1 VTHAPLIGDF
11 INSID
16 QFLPHAPQ
24 QKQPAFSSSKHHEV
38 GHRPAGWCVIF
49 FAKLQ
54 RAWP

>member
-38 GHRPAGWCVIF
+38 GHRPAGWGVIF